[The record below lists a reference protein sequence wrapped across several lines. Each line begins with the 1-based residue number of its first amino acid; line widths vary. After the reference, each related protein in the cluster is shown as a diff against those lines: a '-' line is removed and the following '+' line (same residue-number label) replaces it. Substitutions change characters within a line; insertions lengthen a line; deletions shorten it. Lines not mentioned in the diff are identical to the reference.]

1 MSESQTKTREAML
14 DELLET
20 VCAIAEAAE
29 FNCHASDTLANV
41 VVEHGKAVADL
52 TMAEMVELIERAR
65 ERYNRIHGEARC
77 YVEQGRG

>member
-1 MSESQTKTREAML
+1 MAEQNNREAIL
-14 DELLET
+14 DELLDT

-29 FNCHASDTLANV
+29 FNCHATDTLANV
-41 VVEHGKAVADL
+41 VVEHGKSVADI

-77 YVEQGRG
+77 YVQQGRG